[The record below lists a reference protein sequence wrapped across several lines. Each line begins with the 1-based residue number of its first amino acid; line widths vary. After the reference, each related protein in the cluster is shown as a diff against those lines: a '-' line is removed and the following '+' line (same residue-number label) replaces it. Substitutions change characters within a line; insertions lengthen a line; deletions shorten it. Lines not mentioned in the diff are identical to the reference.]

1 MENHW
6 FSLWKIV
13 CSDMPCPCVHLEDNL
28 HCCRKHHPSF
38 QITLVFAG
46 CTSSSSSIVTPAS
59 LQRLSPDSRGWYIPK
74 FNGWANE
81 KSTVETSVSVWPSNI
96 FGVSLC
102 VQFQFSLKTN
112 SEQNGMLQDPFKW
125 VPNIELESFW
135 WLSIQI
141 IQSIQLI
148 SMGTCQ
154 RKQSGDAAPSNE
166 LPRVRVGRM
175 VLRCFMTAM
184 SSGSSQ
190 GRLEWHGESGF
201 RSLLC
206 SQINANQLFHR
217 CDPNRCSE
225 TKADRK
231 TFEEMHPLFPSK
243 EVEPKASSLTTW
255 SILSSCLSWR
265 RPRTSLMSRYHI
277 VLPHIVYIPSGK
289 LT

>member
-1 MENHW
+1 M
-6 FSLWKIV
+6 
-13 CSDMPCPCVHLEDNL
+13 VH
-28 HCCRKHHPSF
+28 P
-38 QITLVFAG
+38 QI
-46 CTSSSSSIVTPAS
+46 
-59 LQRLSPDSRGWYIPK
+59 

-175 VLRCFMTAM
+175 VLRCLYDGHVIRVFTRARGMAWWKWIPV
-184 SSGSSQ
+184 SSMLSNQRKSAVSQ
-190 GRLEWHGESGF
+190 VRSKQMF
-201 RSLLC
+201 RNEGW
-206 SQINANQLFHR
+206 QKDIWR
-217 CDPNRCSE
+217 D
-225 TKADRK
+225 
-231 TFEEMHPLFPSK
+231 
-243 EVEPKASSLTTW
+243 ASSF
-255 SILSSCLSWR
+255 SFKR
-265 RPRTSLMSRYHI
+265 
-277 VLPHIVYIPSGK
+277 SG
-289 LT
+289 TEG